1 MGSANFRFAGGAA
14 AAFVLATALVVGVDA
29 RTGGSGVAVSAVP
42 ASAGDALLESS
53 TPARGAP
60 SAGTEAPLSV
70 PQMFVPNE
78 YGPEFHFTRAVYS
91 SGLSGFGPGRS
102 WATDFPKADQQF
114 LYLVQRTLALLQPD
128 EAENPRLLT
137 DPELRKFPW
146 LYMLEVGNM
155 SLTPEEVEGLR
166 SYLLAGGFLVVDDF
180 WGTWEWANFESEM
193 RRVFP
198 GREIIDIP
206 IEHEIF
212 RSFYNIEEILQ
223 VPSINNAI
231 WGRTWEQDG
240 TVPYVRGILDDDG
253 RIMVVINWNTDLGD
267 AWEWAESPDYP
278 FEYSSFA
285 YKLGVN
291 YIIYSMTH

>member
-1 MGSANFRFAGGAA
+1 MGNAKTRFAVGAA
-14 AAFVLATALVVGVDA
+14 AALGVAAALVAGLDA
-29 RTGGSGVAVSAVP
+29 RTGNPALEKTVPKSQALAEPAAPGIGSGAVP
-42 ASAGDALLESS
+42 E
-53 TPARGAP
+53 P
-60 SAGTEAPLSV
+60 SLSV

-91 SGLSGFGPGRS
+91 SGLSGFGRGRS

-155 SLTPEEVEGLR
+155 SLTAEEVEGLR

-198 GREIIDIP
+198 TREIIDIP